1 MDDSIDNTNDLENYG
16 VWVKHS
22 AKDENDLTDSLDS
35 LDLPDFPDTDTFD
48 DTDFSDMFKDDSQFT
63 SEKKIEDFDTQ
74 EIETPEIEIPTDI
87 SEQSLEASD
96 FADFKDNFETNDN
109 EISLDS
115 FTAEQPTETE
125 EVSFD
130 SFEDVSFDSDG
141 EEEISLD
148 DFMDEGFSDV
158 SVAAGNNGFEPG
170 KNPAE
175 MNNQG
180 SEEVSLDDFFDA
192 DGFDFGME
200 TAPKKEEEIFMEEKP
215 LEMEISF
222 DDSADSVETEDNT
235 EVDTDSLDD
244 MDDEYEISQSLSEE
258 LTEPVI
264 TDSSVNKAQ
273 FGDTEEIDLSEREPM
288 NIVFL
293 IDVSGSMYSDNKLPL
308 VQKSFS
314 LLTESLTPQD
324 RVSIVTYAGSD
335 RVVLEGA
342 DGNNKEEI
350 LEAINSLEAGGSTAG
365 ADGINTAYRI
375 AEKYFISGGN
385 NRIVLA
391 TDGDL
396 NVGIS
401 SESELTKL
409 VEKKR
414 ETGVFLS
421 VLGFGTGN
429 IKDNKMEALADNGNG
444 NYSYIDSVLEAKKVL
459 VEEMGGTLF
468 TVAKDVKLQ
477 LEFNPAYI
485 KGYRLIGYEN
495 RMLAAED
502 FEDDTKDAGEIGA
515 GHSVTAIYEVVTVD
529 SPMELNTS
537 DLKYSETVG
546 EENGEM
552 LTVSIRYKEPDGDT
566 SKLLEYPVAESAYNK
581 EMSENL
587 AFASSVAQF
596 GLVLRESEYK
606 GTATYDSILDSL
618 ESYDFSKDSYKAEFI
633 TLVEEMKNRD

>member
-1 MDDSIDNTNDLENYG
+1 MKNTSKRTLSLITALSVLTVAGCSSGGAMTDNAAGAPLTTAAQNNVYYEMADSVADAFEMGYDASVRGE
-16 VWVKHS
+16 KF
-22 AKDENDLTDSLDS
+22 TDG
-35 LDLPDFPDTDTFD
+35 
-48 DTDFSDMFKDDSQFT
+48 MY
-63 SEKKIEDFDTQ
+63 
-74 EIETPEIEIPTDI
+74 
-87 SEQSLEASD
+87 
-96 FADFKDNFETNDN
+96 
-109 EISLDS
+109 
-115 FTAEQPTETE
+115 
-125 EVSFD
+125 
-130 SFEDVSFDSDG
+130 
-141 EEEISLD
+141 EEEI
-148 DFMDEGFSDV
+148 DFNTEEYNAIKENSYM
-158 SVAAGNNGFEPG
+158 SVAA
-170 KNPAE
+170 NPL
-175 MNNQG
+175 
-180 SEEVSLDDFFDA
+180 STFSIDVD
-192 DGFDFGME
+192 
-200 TAPKKEEEIFMEEKP
+200 TASYTNLRRMINEGGYI
-215 LEMEISF
+215 
-222 DDSADSVETEDNT
+222 
-235 EVDTDSLDD
+235 DTDSIRIEEMINYFSYDYPAPEAEEPFSVTTEMAD
-244 MDDEYEISQSLSEE
+244 CPWNDETKLLLVGLQ
-258 LTEPVI
+258 
-264 TDSSVNKAQ
+264 A
-273 FGDTEEIDLSEREPM
+273 EEIDMSERDPM

-293 IDVSGSMYSDNKLPL
+293 IDVSGSMYSEDKLPL

-314 LLTESLTPQD
+314 LLTENLTPQD

-342 DGNNKEEI
+342 DGNDKEKI
-350 LEAINSLEAGGSTAG
+350 LEAINALEAGGSTAG

-409 VEKKR
+409 VEEKR

-444 NYSYIDSVLEAKKVL
+444 NYAYIDSVLEAKKVL

-515 GHSVTAIYEVVTVD
+515 GHSVTAIYEIVTVD
-529 SPMELNTS
+529 SPMELSSS
-537 DLKYSETVG
+537 DLKYSETAG
-546 EENGEM
+546 EENGEW

-566 SKLLEYPVAESAYNK
+566 SKLLEYPVTENAYSDS
-581 EMSENL
+581 MSENL
-587 AFASSVAQF
+587 TFASAVVQF
-596 GLVLRESEYK
+596 GLVLRDSEYK
-606 GTATYDSILDSL
+606 GTATYDSILAIL
-618 ESYDFSKDSYKAEFI
+618 ENYDFESDSYKSEFI
-633 TLVEEMKNRD
+633 SLVEEMNRRSN

>member
-1 MDDSIDNTNDLENYG
+1 MKNTLKKTLSLITALSVLTMAGCSSSSTEDAMTGSALQDANGAAGNYYSVADSAAESFEMGYENAVKGEEFTDGIYDEEIDFN
-16 VWVKHS
+16 
-22 AKDENDLTDSLDS
+22 
-35 LDLPDFPDTDTFD
+35 
-48 DTDFSDMFKDDSQFT
+48 
-63 SEKKIEDFDTQ
+63 
-74 EIETPEIEIPTDI
+74 
-87 SEQSLEASD
+87 
-96 FADFKDNFETNDN
+96 
-109 EISLDS
+109 
-115 FTAEQPTETE
+115 TE
-125 EVSFD
+125 EYNAIKENSY
-130 SFEDVSFDSDG
+130 
-141 EEEISLD
+141 
-148 DFMDEGFSDV
+148 M
-158 SVAAGNNGFEPG
+158 SVAA
-170 KNPAE
+170 NPLSTFSIDVDTASYTNLRR
-175 MNNQG
+175 MIN
-180 SEEVSLDDFFDA
+180 
-192 DGFDFGME
+192 DGGY
-200 TAPKKEEEIFMEEKP
+200 I
-215 LEMEISF
+215 
-222 DDSADSVETEDNT
+222 
-235 EVDTDSLDD
+235 DTDSIRIEEMINYFNYEYPAPNAGEPFSVTTEMADCPWN
-244 MDDEYEISQSLSEE
+244 DETKLLLVGLQ
-258 LTEPVI
+258 
-264 TDSSVNKAQ
+264 A
-273 FGDTEEIDLSEREPM
+273 EEIDMSERAPM

-293 IDVSGSMYSDNKLPL
+293 IDVSGSMYSENKLPL
-308 VQKSFS
+308 VQKSFA
-314 LLTESLTPQD
+314 LLTENLTPQD

-365 ADGINTAYRI
+365 ADGINTAYKI

-396 NVGIS
+396 NVGVS

-444 NYSYIDSVLEAKKVL
+444 NYAYIDSVLEAKKVL

-515 GHSVTAIYEVVTVD
+515 GHSVTAIYEIVTVD
-529 SPMELNTS
+529 SPMELSTS
-537 DLKYSETVG
+537 DLKYSETSG

-566 SKLLEYPVAESAYNK
+566 SKLLEYPVAESAYSSS
-581 EMSENL
+581 MSANL
-587 AFASSVAQF
+587 TFASAVVQF
-596 GLVLRESEYK
+596 GLVLRDSEYK
-606 GTATYDSILDSL
+606 GTATYDSILSSL
-618 ESYDFSKDSYKAEFI
+618 ENYDYSSDSYKAEFI
-633 TLVEEMKNRD
+633 SLVTEMKSRNN